1 MVAKAYSSNVVLPSD
16 PDVKVPAGVKAAAA
30 KADAAFKAAYP
41 DQVTSNTTSAEAD
54 PPQTSA
60 GEPAGAASSG
70 QSSPA
75 QVQEQVA
82 PAPSEVSQQQ
92 DINWEHRFNSMRG
105 RHDKAQDSIKQMA
118 EQISNLQNVLATVQS
133 GPAPVISSELQFNN
147 LLSPEEVSEYGEEF
161 LGVVGKKAQEATTP
175 LVQEL
180 RQEIDALKQQVGRV
194 GGSIAQN
201 ARENMFG
208 QLDGTGMPWREINKD
223 PRFLQWLALP
233 DTYSGVI
240 RHNLLKAAWERNDT
254 PRAAAFF
261 QGFLAEEAAIDPA
274 RGGFPQGSLPNEYQ
288 ASFTPEGN
296 TFQGNGRTN
305 GKVPL
310 ESFAAPGRA
319 KSAAGSIPA
328 EKPQI
333 SRSQISSFYAQ
344 CAAGKY
350 RGNEQERNRLE
361 RMIFEAQSEGR
372 ITG

>member
-1 MVAKAYSSNVVLPSD
+1 MK
-16 PDVKVPAGVKAAAA
+16 
-30 KADAAFKAAYP
+30 
-41 DQVTSNTTSAEAD
+41 
-54 PPQTSA
+54 
-60 GEPAGAASSG
+60 
-70 QSSPA
+70 
-75 QVQEQVA
+75 
-82 PAPSEVSQQQ
+82 
-92 DINWEHRFNSMRG
+92 G
-105 RHDKAQDSIKQMA
+105 RHDKDQAYIKQMS
-118 EQISNLQNVLATVQS
+118 EQISNLQNVLATVQNA
-133 GPAPVISSELQFNN
+133 PAPARNSELQFSS

-161 LGVVGKKAQEATTP
+161 LGVVGKKAQEAATP

-208 QLDGTGMPWREINKD
+208 QLDQTNMPWRDINKD

-261 QGFLAEEAAIDPA
+261 QGFLAEEAAVDPA
-274 RGGFPQGSLPNEYQ
+274 RGSIPQGSLPNGSQ
-288 ASFTPEGN
+288 SP
-296 TFQGNGRTN
+296 QNGHSN

-333 SRSQISSFYAQ
+333 SRSQITNFYAM

-372 ITG
+372 ITS

>member
-1 MVAKAYSSNVVLPSD
+1 MVAKAFSSNIIPPND
-16 PDVKVPAGVKAAAA
+16 PDVKIPAGVKAAAA
-30 KADAAFKAAYP
+30 RADAAFKAAYP
-41 DQVTSNTTSAEAD
+41 DQVTTTPAD
-54 PPQTSA
+54 ANPPEPAA
-60 GEPAGAASSG
+60 GEPAGG
-70 QSSPA
+70 DVPSSPNGSNGPQA
-75 QVQEQVA
+75 QQPTGPENEP
-82 PAPSEVSQQQ
+82 PAPSAPQEESSQ
-92 DINWEHRFNSMRG
+92 DINWEHRFNSMKG
-105 RHDKAQDSIKQMA
+105 RHDKDQAYIKQMS
-118 EQISNLQNVLATVQS
+118 EQITNLQNVLATVQS
-133 GPAPVISSELQFNN
+133 APAEPYAKNRELQFTS

-161 LGVVGKKAQEATTP
+161 LGVVGKKAQEAATP
-175 LVQEL
+175 LVNEL
-180 RQEIDALKQQVGRV
+180 RQEIESLKQQVGHV

-201 ARENMFG
+201 AREKMFG
-208 QLDGTGMPWREINKD
+208 QLDESGLPWRDINKD

-233 DTYSGVI
+233 DTYSGAI

-261 QGFLAEEAAIDPA
+261 QGFLAEEAAVDPS
-274 RGGFPQGSLPNEYQ
+274 RGQPNGSQ
-288 ASFTPEGN
+288 APDFTH
-296 TFQGNGRTN
+296 TGNGRTN

-333 SRSQISSFYAQ
+333 SRSQISNFYAM

-361 RMIFEAQSEGR
+361 RMIFEAQTEGR

>member
-1 MVAKAYSSNVVLPSD
+1 MVAKAFSSNLVPPND
-16 PDVKVPAGVKAAAA
+16 PDVKIPPGVKAAAA
-30 KADAAFKAAYP
+30 RADAAFRAAYP
-41 DQVTSNTTSAEAD
+41 DQIPTEVPAGAN
-54 PPQTSA
+54 PPSTSA
-60 GEPAGAASSG
+60 GEPAGATDP
-70 QSSPA
+70 SPVSNGA
-75 QVQEQVA
+75 DSENVA
-82 PAPSEVSQQQ
+82 PASSEGQPSDTGEP
-92 DINWEHRFNSMRG
+92 INWEHRFNSMKG
-105 RHDKAQDSIKQMA
+105 RHDKDQEYIKQMA
-118 EQISNLQNVLATVQS
+118 DQITNLQNVLATVNS
-133 GPAPVISSELQFNN
+133 TPAPVRNSELQFKS

-161 LGVVGKKAQEATTP
+161 LGVVGKKAQEAATP

-180 RQEIDALKQQVGRV
+180 KNEIDALKQQVGRV

-208 QLDGTGMPWREINKD
+208 QLDQSGMPWREVNND

-261 QGFLAEEAAIDPA
+261 QGFLAEEAAVDPA
-274 RGGFPQGSLPNEYQ
+274 YRGQAQPNGFQAPEY
-288 ASFTPEGN
+288 SNGN
-296 TFQGNGRTN
+296 NGRTN

-328 EKPQI
+328 EKPSI
-333 SRSQISSFYAQ
+333 SRSQITNFYAM
-344 CAAGKY
+344 CAAGRY

-372 ITG
+372 ITA